1 MASLTLDHLSKTYGE
16 SAIIHDVSFSIE
28 HGEFIVI
35 VGPSGCGKSTLLRM
49 IAGLESVTAGQIR
62 IDGTDVTPVPA
73 ARRGIAMV
81 FQSYALYPHM
91 TIRENL
97 SFGLKNLKYP
107 RAEIERRV
115 QEAATLLQLDSLL
128 ERLPNQLSGGQRQR
142 VAIGRAIVREPKIFL
157 FDEPLSN
164 LDAELRVQMRRELA
178 KLHRRLGSTMIY
190 VTHDQVEAMT
200 LADKILLLNK
210 GRIAQFGSPLELYNA
225 PRDIFTASF
234 IGSPGINLIEA
245 RILALDEGQATVG
258 LKGDTQFKMKQSRI
272 GACGIGATITVGMR
286 PEHLRMTPAQEC
298 VGLAVRASV
307 IEALGDATCIYA
319 TLADKSELALKLQGQ
334 DTGICEGAQFTAYID
349 QGDLLLFDSDGRLI
363 RAEEFNDK
371 SKAA

>member
-1 MASLTLDHLSKTYGE
+1 MASLTLDHLTKAYGD
-16 SAIIHDVSFSIE
+16 SAVIHDVSFSID

-49 IAGLESVTAGQIR
+49 IAGLESVTSGKIR
-62 IDGTDVTPVPA
+62 IDGADVTPVPA

-107 RAEIERRV
+107 RAEIARRV

-142 VAIGRAIVREPKIFL
+142 VAIGRAIVRDPKIFL

-190 VTHDQVEAMT
+190 VTHDQIEAMT

-210 GRIAQFGSPLELYNA
+210 GRIAQFGAPLELYNT
-225 PRDIFTASF
+225 PRDLFTAGF
-234 IGSPGINLIEA
+234 IGSPGINLLEG
-245 RILALDEGQATVG
+245 RILALDDAQATLG
-258 LKGDTQFKMKQSRI
+258 LQDDTTIRVKRSRI
-272 GACGIGATITVGMR
+272 RACGIGGKITVGMR
-286 PEHLRMTPAQEC
+286 PEHMRMTPPLES
-298 VGLAVRASV
+298 VGVELRASV

-319 TLADKSELALKLQGQ
+319 TLADDSEFAVKLQGQ
-334 DTGICEGAQFTAYID
+334 NTGIGAAAKFTAYIAQD
-349 QGDLLLFDSDGRLI
+349 DLLLFDHNGGLI
-363 RAEEFNDK
+363 KPDAFNDK